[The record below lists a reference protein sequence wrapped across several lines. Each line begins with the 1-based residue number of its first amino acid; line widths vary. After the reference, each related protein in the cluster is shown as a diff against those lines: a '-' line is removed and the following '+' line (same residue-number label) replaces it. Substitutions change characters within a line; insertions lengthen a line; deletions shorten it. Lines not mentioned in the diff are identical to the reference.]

1 MSKTDLTKY
10 IEKHLMMKKNKMNT
24 FNCLEVG
31 IVFKVK
37 RPHERFPQYIVTR
50 HDTEIC
56 DFISYEQDR
65 DIFRCYEIKV
75 SKQDFYSKCKK
86 TFVGNYNYYAM
97 PKELYQDVKQDIEDY
112 IGVVDENGFSLK
124 KPKKVNLKI
133 DKEKLLVSMIKS
145 LNRENYKYFYKKLK
159 EEYNL

>member
-1 MSKTDLTKY
+1 MPKTDLTKQ
-10 IEKHLMMKKNKMNT
+10 IEKHLMMKNNKMNT

-37 RPHERFPQYIVTR
+37 RPHERFPQYMVTR

-97 PKELYQDVKQDIEDY
+97 PKKLYQEVKQNIEDY
-112 IGVVDENGFSLK
+112 IGVVDENGFCLK
-124 KPKKVNLKI
+124 RPQKVNLKI

-145 LNRENYKYFYKKLK
+145 LNRENYKHFYKKLREDLIK
-159 EEYNL
+159 

>member
-1 MSKTDLTKY
+1 MKTLTTKE
-10 IEKHLMMKKNKMNT
+10 IEKFLMMKNNKMNC

-37 RPHERFPQYIVTR
+37 KPHEKYPQYIVSR
-50 HDTEIC
+50 YETEIC
-56 DFISYEQDR
+56 DFMQYDQSK

-97 PKELYQDVKQDIEDY
+97 PKELYIEVKDDIPDY
-112 IGVVDENGFSLK
+112 VGVVDQLGFCLK
-124 KPKKVNLKI
+124 KPKKVDLKI
-133 DKEKLLVSMIKS
+133 GKEKLLVSMLKS
-145 LNRENYKYFYKKLK
+145 LNRENYKYFYEKLRR
-159 EEYNL
+159 N

>member
-1 MSKTDLTKY
+1 MAKTDLTKQ
-10 IEKHLMMKKNKMNT
+10 IEKFLMGHNYKMNC

-37 RPHERFPQYIVTR
+37 RPHERFPEHIVTR
-50 HDTEIC
+50 YETEIC
-56 DFISYEQDR
+56 DFMSYEQDK

-97 PKELYQDVKQDIEDY
+97 PKELYEEVKQDIPDY
-112 IGVVDENGFSLK
+112 VGVVDKLGFCLK
-124 KPKKVNLKI
+124 KPKKVELKV

-145 LNRENYKYFYKKLK
+145 LNRENYKHFYEKLMK
-159 EEYNL
+159 

>member
-1 MSKTDLTKY
+1 MAKTELTKQ
-10 IEKHLMMKKNKMNT
+10 IEQLLMRNNYKMNC

-37 RPHERFPQYIVTR
+37 RPHERFPEHIVTR
-50 HDTEIC
+50 YETEIC
-56 DFISYEQDR
+56 DFMQYDQSK

-75 SKQDFYSKCKK
+75 SKKDFYSKCKK

-97 PKELYQDVKQDIEDY
+97 PKELYEEVKQDIPDY
-112 IGVVDENGFSLK
+112 VGVVDKLGFCLK
-124 KPKKVNLKI
+124 KPKKVELKV

-145 LNRENYKYFYKKLK
+145 LNRENYKHFYEKLMK
-159 EEYNL
+159 

>member
-1 MSKTDLTKY
+1 MKTLTTKE
-10 IEKHLMMKKNKMNT
+10 IEQFLMRKNHKMNC

-37 RPHERFPQYIVTR
+37 KPHEKYPQYMVTEY
-50 HDTEIC
+50 DTEIC
-56 DFISYEQDR
+56 DFMQYDQSK

-97 PKELYQDVKQDIEDY
+97 SKELYNEVKDDIPDY
-112 IGVVDENGFSLK
+112 VGVVDQLGFCLK
-124 KPKKVNLKI
+124 KPKKVELKI
-133 DKEKLLVSMIKS
+133 DKEKLLVSMLKS
-145 LNRENYKYFYKKLK
+145 LNRENYKYFYERLRR
-159 EEYNL
+159 N

>member
-1 MSKTDLTKY
+1 MPKTDLTKK
-10 IEKHLMMKKNKMNT
+10 IEKHLMMKNNKMNN

-37 RPHERFPQYIVTR
+37 KPSKYNPNYLVDRY
-50 HDTEIC
+50 DTEIC
-56 DFISYEQDR
+56 DFMQYDQNK

-97 PKELYQDVKQDIEDY
+97 PEELYIEVMYDIPDH
-112 IGVVDENGFSLK
+112 IGVLNEYGHCLK
-124 KPKKVNLKI
+124 KPKKVELKI
-133 DKEKLLVSMIKS
+133 DKEKLLISMIKS
-145 LNRENYKYFYKKLK
+145 LNRENYKYFYEKLK
-159 EEYNL
+159 GEND